1 MHIPV
6 IDSPFLIIAAFIFFI
21 LTATG
26 VVLVL
31 WIAMPFS
38 VFGVKRRLEKIA
50 SEQEKTNRLLEALVD
65 SVRKGAIGTEE
76 NKEPGRQA
84 KEE

>member
-1 MHIPV
+1 M

-21 LTATG
+21 LAAIG

-50 SEQEKTNRLLEALVD
+50 EEQEKTNRLLEALVEA
-65 SVRKGAIGTEE
+65 VRKGAAGREE
-76 NKEPGRQA
+76 NKEPGQQA
-84 KEE
+84 KE

>member
-1 MHIPV
+1 V
-6 IDSPFLIIAAFIFFI
+6 IDSPFLIMAAFVFFI
-21 LTATG
+21 LAAIG

-50 SEQEKTNRLLEALVD
+50 EAQERTNSLLEALVEA
-65 SVRKGAIGTEE
+65 VRRGPSGTEDK
-76 NKEPGRQA
+76 KEQQA
-84 KEE
+84 REE